1 MICSPDFQM
10 VSNNQNAYYMIKNL
24 RSWTRNSCFLLL
36 LTASASKNLPL
47 QAQATSS
54 NSNSK
59 SLTWP
64 LSGKVTSSKGQSLSG
79 VSIVVKGTKAGTQ
92 TDADGSYRL
101 NVSEGPGTLVFS
113 FIGYTQTE
121 KPFSGPGTV
130 NVNLE
135 DDSKALEG
143 VLVTG
148 YTAQRKR
155 DLTGAVAVVD
165 MQALRA
171 QPAASATE
179 ALQGKAA
186 GVNIVNDGSP
196 GSTPQIRI
204 RGFSTINN
212 NEPLYV
218 VDGVPYQGKVS
229 WLNQNDIQNIQVLK
243 DASAASIYG
252 SRANNGVVIITTRQ
266 GKEGPPQFSFD
277 SYVGTATPFV
287 EKFPKFLT
295 PLQYAQYLFQSY
307 RNAGVNPGDA
317 IGGMYG
323 KGQDPILPTYLIAG
337 SVTGLNVTDAN
348 ADPTK
353 YNSNPSSFYQIT
365 KANQAGTDWMRAIMH
380 NGQTQSYQLGATG
393 GGKNATY
400 SVSANYQN
408 QEGIVRY
415 TGFKRYSVR
424 SNAQFSSFNNRFK
437 FGENILFSRTD
448 GVGFATNNNTP
459 GDYNAEN
466 SVINSVYKNQTIIPV
481 YDIAGNFAGPR
492 GSNLGDGRNSLAVLY
507 RAKDN
512 FTRENRLFGNIFG
525 EVTVLKDFLVRTS
538 FGANLNNYNQQSI
551 TYPNLEAPTGS
562 SNNSYSTTQGYGT
575 QWTWTNTINYKHN
588 FNDKHNVSIL
598 AGSEAIKNS
607 SRNLTGARNG
617 FFILGDQNYYYLNSG
632 SSNISNAETGSISSL
647 YSLFARADYSL
658 QDKYLLSATIR
669 RDGSSNFGSVNR
681 YGIFSAFS
689 GAWRLSEENFM
700 KGASWIQDLKVRIGY
715 GETGNQ
721 NIPANNAVDVFQS
734 LITTSYY
741 PITGSNTLAAGTR
754 QNQIGNPLL
763 KWETVKSTNLGVDF
777 AILNNIVDGSID
789 VYKKTTSG
797 MLFPVPLPSQT
808 AGLSASPYVNAGN
821 MLNQGVEVVLNYHYK
836 LSNQNG
842 FRFDAGVNFA
852 RNENKIV
859 TLAPGVQKMALG
871 NFRSLTTTIFMVG
884 KPYGEFYGYQQ
895 DGIFQNSGEVA
906 KSTQPGA
913 RIGGIRFA
921 DIDGDGKFSSNDR
934 TTLGSPLPTYTAG
947 LNLNFYYRNF
957 ELTTF
962 FYASQGNKI
971 YNQTKYFTD
980 FQAFPSAGSVRLL
993 KAWSPT
999 NTTSNIPSP
1008 SSTANAIE
1016 YQSSSYYIEDG
1027 SYFRLKNVQLG
1038 YSIKNNFLGSKIGI
1052 SKLRVYASVTNLFT
1066 ITKYS
1071 GMDPEISQANQ
1082 TFGLPGIDF
1091 GVYPNSRQILVGI
1104 NANF

>member
-1 MICSPDFQM
+1 MI
-10 VSNNQNAYYMIKNL
+10 NNL
-24 RSWTRNSCFLLL
+24 RSWTWNSFLLL
-36 LTASASKNLPL
+36 LITALTGNSISVYS
-47 QAQATSS
+47 QATTQQGS
-54 NSNSK
+54 
-59 SLTWP
+59 WP
-64 LSGKVTSSKGQSLSG
+64 LSGTITSATGQPLSG
-79 VSIVVKGTKAGTQ
+79 VSIVVKGTKTGAQ
-92 TDADGSYRL
+92 TDAEGSFRL
-101 NVSEGPGTLVFS
+101 NVPEKPGVLVFS

-121 KPFSGPGTV
+121 KAFSGPGV
-130 NVNLE
+130 VSLSL
-135 DDSKALEG
+135 DADSRALEG

-165 MQALRA
+165 MQSLRA
-171 QPAASATE
+171 QAAGSATE

-186 GVNIVNDGSP
+186 GVNIVSDGSP

-218 VDGVPYQGKVS
+218 VDGVPYQGKLS

-252 SRANNGVVIITTRQ
+252 SRANNGVVIITTKQ

-277 SYVGTATPFV
+277 SYVGTATPITGT
-287 EKFPKFLT
+287 FPKFLT

-323 KGQDPILPTYLIAG
+323 KGQDPVLPTYLIAG
-337 SVTGLNVTDAN
+337 SVTGLNVTPAD
-348 ADPTK
+348 ADPAK
-353 YNSNPSSFYQIT
+353 YSANPATFYQIT
-365 KANQAGTDWMRAIMH
+365 KASQDGTDWMRAIVH
-380 NGQTQSYQLGATG
+380 NGNTQNYQLGATG

-408 QEGIVRY
+408 QQGIIKY

-424 SNAQFSSFNNRFK
+424 SNAQFGAFKNRVK
-437 FGENILFSRTD
+437 FGENLLFSRTD

-459 GDYNAEN
+459 GDYNVEN
-466 SVINSVYKNQTIIPV
+466 SVVNSVYKNQTIIPV

-525 EVTVLKDFLVRTS
+525 EVTVLKNFAVRTS
-538 FGANLNNYNQQSI
+538 FGVNLNNYNSQNI

-562 SNNSYSTTQGYGT
+562 STNSYSTTQGFGN

-588 FNDKHNVSIL
+588 FNDKHNLSVL
-598 AGSEAIKNS
+598 AGSEAIRSS

-617 FFILGDQNYYYLNSG
+617 FFVLGDQNYYYLNSG
-632 SSNISNAETGSISSL
+632 STNISNSETGSINTL
-647 YSLFARADYSL
+647 YSLFARADYAL
-658 QDKYLLSATIR
+658 LDKYLLSATIR
-669 RDGSSNFGSVNR
+669 RDGSSTFGSVNR

-689 GAWRLSEENFM
+689 AAWRLSEENFM
-700 KGASWIQDLKVRIGY
+700 KGAAWLQDLKVRIGY

-721 NIPANNAVDVFQS
+721 NIPANNAVDVYQS
-734 LITTSYY
+734 LITNSYY
-741 PITGSNTLAAGTR
+741 PITGTNTLAAGIR

-763 KWETVKSTNLGVDF
+763 KWETVKSTNIGLDF
-777 AILNNIVDGSID
+777 AIMNSIIDGSID

-808 AGLSASPYVNAGN
+808 AGLSSSPYVNAGN
-821 MLNQGVEVVLNYHYK
+821 MLNQGAEVVLNYHFK
-836 LSNQNG
+836 PGNLKG
-842 FRFDAGVNFA
+842 FRFDAGINFA
-852 RNENKIV
+852 RNKNEIV
-859 TLAPGVQKMALG
+859 TLAPGVNNMALV
-871 NFRSLTTTIFMVG
+871 NFRSLTPTIFKVG
-884 KPYGEFYGYQQ
+884 QPYGEYYGYQQ
-895 DGIFQNSGEVA
+895 DGIFQNSGDVA

-934 TTLGSPLPTYTAG
+934 TVLGSPLPTYTAG
-947 LNLNFYYRNF
+947 INLNFYYKDL

-962 FYASQGNKI
+962 FYTSQGNKN

-993 KAWSPT
+993 DAWSPT
-999 NTTSNIPSP
+999 NTSSNIPSP

-1038 YSIKNNFLGSKIGI
+1038 YAIKSNYISSKIGI

-1071 GMDPEISQANQ
+1071 GMDPEIAQTNQ

>member
-1 MICSPDFQM
+1 MK
-10 VSNNQNAYYMIKNL
+10 KNL
-24 RSWTRNSCFLLL
+24 GLLARNCCCLLL
-36 LTASASKNLPL
+36 LTFIAAKSVPVL
-47 QAQATSS
+47 AQSTPP
-54 NSNSK
+54 NNNSK
-59 SLTWP
+59 ALTW
-64 LSGKVTSSKGQSLSG
+64 SITGKLTSSKGQALAG
-79 VSIVVKGTKAGTQ
+79 VSVLLKGTKTGAQ
-92 TDADGSYRL
+92 TDAEGSYRL
-101 NVSEGPGTLVFS
+101 NVPEGRGVLVFS
-113 FIGYTQTE
+113 FIGYTPVE
-121 KPFSGPGTV
+121 RSYSAPGVLDVT
-130 NVNLE
+130 LE
-135 DDSKALEG
+135 DDSRALEG

-155 DLTGAVAVVD
+155 DVTGAVAVVD

-171 QPAASATE
+171 QSAASATE

-218 VDGVPYQGKVS
+218 VDGVPYQGKLS

-252 SRANNGVVIITTRQ
+252 SRANNGVVIITSRQ

-277 SYVGTATPFV
+277 AYVGNSSAFT
-287 EKFPKFLT
+287 EKFPKFMT

-323 KGQDPILPTYLIAG
+323 KGQDPVLPTYLIAG
-337 SVTGLNVTDAN
+337 SVTGMNVTPAD
-348 ADPTK
+348 ADPAK
-353 YNSNPSSFYQIT
+353 YSANPSTFYQIT
-365 KANQAGTDWMRAIMH
+365 KASQTGTDWMRTIMH
-380 NGQTQSYQLGATG
+380 NGLTQSYQLGAAG

-408 QEGIVRY
+408 QQGIVRY

-424 SNAQFSSFNNRFK
+424 SNAQFGAFNNRLK

-525 EVTVLKDFLVRTS
+525 EATFKKDFVVRTS
-538 FGANLNNYNQQSI
+538 FGVNLNNYNLQNI

-562 SNNSYSTTQGYGT
+562 STNSYSTTQGYGT
-575 QWTWTNTINYKHN
+575 QWTWTNTINYKHV
-588 FNDKHNVSIL
+588 FNQKHNLSVL
-598 AGSEAIKNS
+598 AGSEAIKSS
-607 SRNLTGARNG
+607 SRDLTGARNG
-617 FFILGDQNYYYLNSG
+617 FFILGDQNYYYLNAG
-632 SSNISNAETGSISSL
+632 SSNISNSENGSRSSL
-647 YSLFARADYSL
+647 FSLFARADYAFN
-658 QDKYLLSATIR
+658 DKYLLSATIR

-689 GAWRLSEENFM
+689 AAWRISDENFL
-700 KGASWIQDLKVRIGY
+700 KGVAWLQDLKVRVGY

-721 NIPANNAVDVFQS
+721 NIPANNAVDVYQS
-734 LITTSYY
+734 LITNSYY
-741 PITGSNTLAAGTR
+741 PITGSNTLTAGAR

-763 KWETVKSTNLGVDF
+763 KWETVKATNLGIDF
-777 AILNNIVDGSID
+777 AIINNMFDGSID

-808 AGLSASPYVNAGN
+808 AGLSSSPYVNAGN
-821 MLNQGVEVVLNYHYK
+821 MLNQGIELVLNYHFK
-836 LSNQNG
+836 PANQKS

-852 RNENKIV
+852 RNQNKIV
-859 TLAPGVQKMALG
+859 TLAPGVQNMALG

-884 KPYGEFYGYQQ
+884 QPYGEFYGYKQ
-895 DGIFQNSGEVA
+895 DGIFQSSAEVL

-921 DIDGDGKFSSNDR
+921 DVDGDGKFSSNDR
-934 TTLGSPLPTYTAG
+934 TVLGSPLPTYTAG
-947 LNLNFYYRNF
+947 INLNFYYKNL

-962 FYASQGNKI
+962 FYTSQGNKI

-980 FQAFPSAGSVRLL
+980 FQAFPSAGSTRLL
-993 KAWSPT
+993 NAWSPT
-999 NTTSNIPSP
+999 NTNSNIPSP

-1038 YSIKNNFLGSKIGI
+1038 YNIKNNFLGKKIGI
-1052 SKLRVYASVTNLFT
+1052 SKMRVYASVTNLFT

-1091 GVYPNSRQILVGI
+1091 GVYPNARQMLVGI

>member
-1 MICSPDFQM
+1 MK
-10 VSNNQNAYYMIKNL
+10 NNL
-24 RSWTRNSCFLLL
+24 GRWPRNCFVFLLL
-36 LTASASKNLPL
+36 AVITGKCLPA
-47 QAQATSS
+47 QAQSSPLSNTS
-54 NSNSK
+54 K
-59 SLTWP
+59 VPTWP
-64 LSGKVTSSKGQSLSG
+64 ISGKLTSSKGLPLVG
-79 VSIVVKGTKAGTQ
+79 VSVIMKGTKTGTLS
-92 TDADGSYRL
+92 DADGNYRL
-101 NVSEGPGTLVFS
+101 NVPEGPGTLVFS
-113 FIGYTQTE
+113 TIGYNSMERSYTAA
-121 KPFSGPGTV
+121 GIL
-130 NVNLE
+130 NVSLE

-148 YTAQRKR
+148 YTAQRKK

-165 MQALRA
+165 MQSLRA
-171 QPAASATE
+171 QSAASATE

-186 GVNIVNDGSP
+186 GVNIINDGSP

-218 VDGVPYQGKVS
+218 VDGVPYQGKLS

-266 GKEGPPQFSFD
+266 GKEGPPQFTFD
-277 SYVGTATPFV
+277 SYVGVSTPFT

-323 KGQDPILPTYLIAG
+323 KGQEPVLPTYLIAG
-337 SVTGLNVTDAN
+337 SVTGLNVTA
-348 ADPTK
+348 ADSDPAR
-353 YNSNPSSFYQIT
+353 YSSNPATFYQIT

-380 NGQTQSYQLGATG
+380 NGITQSYQLGATG

-400 SVSANYQN
+400 SVSANYQD
-408 QEGIVRY
+408 QQGIVRY

-424 SNAQFSSFNNRFK
+424 SNAQFGTFNNRVK
-437 FGENILFSRTD
+437 FGENILFTRTD
-448 GVGFATNNNTP
+448 GYGFATNNNTP

-466 SVINSVYKNQTIIPV
+466 SVINSVYKNQTIIPL
-481 YDIAGNFAGPR
+481 YDIAGNYAGPR

-525 EVTVLKDFLVRTS
+525 EATILKDFVVRTS
-538 FGANLNNYNQQSI
+538 FGVNLNNYNQQSI

-562 SNNSYSTTQGYGT
+562 SNNSYSTTQGFGT
-575 QWTWTNTINYKHN
+575 QWTWTNTVNYKHV
-588 FNDKHNVSIL
+588 FNDKHNLSVL
-598 AGSEAIKNS
+598 AGSEAIRNS

-617 FFILGDQNYYYLNSG
+617 FFILGDQNYYYLNAG
-632 SSNISNAETGSISSL
+632 SSNISNSETGSIGSL
-647 YSLFARADYSL
+647 YSLFARADYAFS
-658 QDKYLLSATIR
+658 DKYLFSATVR
-669 RDGSSNFGSVNR
+669 RDGSSTFGSVNR

-689 GAWRLSEENFM
+689 GAWRISDENFL
-700 KGASWIQDLKVRIGY
+700 KGSAWLQDLKVRVGY

-721 NIPANNAVDVFQS
+721 NIPANNAVDVYQS
-734 LITTSYY
+734 LITNSYY

-763 KWETVKSTNLGVDF
+763 KWETVKSTNIGIDF
-777 AILNNIVDGSID
+777 AIMNSMIDGSVD

-797 MLFPVPLPSQT
+797 MLFPVPLPSQA

-821 MLNQGVEVVLNYHYK
+821 MLNQGLEVVLNYHFK
-836 LSNQNG
+836 PGNQDG

-859 TLAPGVQKMALG
+859 TLAPGVKDMALG
-871 NFRSLTTTIFMVG
+871 NFRSLTTTIFRVG
-884 KPYGEFYGYQQ
+884 QPYGEFYGYQQ
-895 DGIFQNSGEVA
+895 DGIFQNSGEVT

-921 DIDGDGKFSSNDR
+921 DVDGDGKFSANDR
-934 TTLGSPLPTYTAG
+934 TVLGSPLPTYTAG
-947 LNLNFYYRNF
+947 INLNFYYKNF

-962 FYASQGNKI
+962 FY
-971 YNQTKYFTD
+971 
-980 FQAFPSAGSVRLL
+980 
-993 KAWSPT
+993 
-999 NTTSNIPSP
+999 
-1008 SSTANAIE
+1008 
-1016 YQSSSYYIEDG
+1016 
-1027 SYFRLKNVQLG
+1027 
-1038 YSIKNNFLGSKIGI
+1038 
-1052 SKLRVYASVTNLFT
+1052 
-1066 ITKYS
+1066 
-1071 GMDPEISQANQ
+1071 
-1082 TFGLPGIDF
+1082 
-1091 GVYPNSRQILVGI
+1091 
-1104 NANF
+1104 